1 MKFNNTLRAIVLLIL
16 VVSLLPA
23 GAAAA
28 FDSPWTPP
36 TDMFQLPW
44 EQGLA
49 WVAIDGIDNGYHR
62 PISSS
67 HNRTLG
73 GAIDFAPHNKMIKG
87 ENTSSFWVAAAA
99 SGMVVGVSKC
109 HVIIDHGNGWITQYQ
124 FLGNVQVHLGDGV
137 QRNQRL
143 GIIADGVRYKFCA
156 GSIDPDIPHLHFML
170 RPTMIDATF
179 AGWHVNYNPYYNIT
193 SFTKNGTTLGLYH
206 PLLNTFDDLV
216 TPTFTPSPS
225 PSPTPS
231 PIVTTPVSTEPNV
244 STTVEPPNINVGET
258 ALVTVSLNNVPP
270 EGYTSAEFVCS
281 YNPSILAVSNILIT
295 NLFGPDPAI
304 AINGPANGNF
314 IVAIAGSHG
323 NRATTSGPAFTF
335 NVTGL
340 QAGQTLVECKVRVS
354 MGNNIL
360 VELPSTG
367 TVVNVYGVAPTS
379 TPTSTP
385 IPTDTPPPTAPPT
398 LPVDNWSTYTN
409 SKYGFEFK
417 YPSDGQLLAGNT
429 DTYAR
434 INLPF
439 AQGTNLTEKYLE
451 AIVTEN
457 ADPCQSLLAT
467 QSMLQTSEQVVIN
480 GITFL
485 KQTGEDGTAGH
496 TNKWIAYSTARNNVC
511 VSLDFVLRSANPG
524 VFETPPPLYDEVF
537 ESGVF
542 GQIVSTYTWLDQT
555 PPSAPILNGQ
565 VIAPRIVTVN
575 LYDADNILVAS
586 VATNVDGTFTLTAPA
601 GTYTTVA
608 SLSGFL
614 NAQASVVLTD
624 RTTTTLS
631 TTSLLAGDIDGNNVI
646 DQFDALTIGMNY
658 NNPLPAAADLNNDGI
673 INVLDLERLAA
684 NYRKT
689 GPAIWQ

>member
-1 MKFNNTLRAIVLLIL
+1 
-16 VVSLLPA
+16 
-23 GAAAA
+23 
-28 FDSPWTPP
+28 
-36 TDMFQLPW
+36 
-44 EQGLA
+44 
-49 WVAIDGIDNGYHR
+49 
-62 PISSS
+62 
-67 HNRTLG
+67 
-73 GAIDFAPHNKMIKG
+73 MIKG
-87 ENTSSFWVAAAA
+87 ENTSSYWVAAAA

-156 GSIDPDIPHLHFML
+156 GSVDPDIPHLHFML

-193 SFTKNGTTLGLYH
+193 SFSKNGTTLGLYH
-206 PLLNTFDDLV
+206 PLLNTFDDIA

-244 STTVEPPNINVGET
+244 STMVEPPNINVGET

-270 EGYTSAEFVCS
+270 GGYTSAEFACS
-281 YNPSILAVSNILIT
+281 YNPSILAVSNISVT
-295 NLFGPDPAI
+295 NLFGADPAI
-304 AINGPANGNF
+304 AINGPANGSF
-314 IVAIAGSHG
+314 IVAIAGTHG

-354 MGNNIL
+354 TGNNIL
-360 VELPSTG
+360 IELPSTG
-367 TVVNVYGVAPTS
+367 TVVNVYGMAPTPTS
-379 TPTSTP
+379 TSTP
-385 IPTDTPPPTAPPT
+385 IPTDTPPPSATPT
-398 LPVDNWSTYTN
+398 LPIDNWLTYTN

-417 YPSDGQLLAGNT
+417 YPSGGQLLDGNT

-439 AQGTNLTEKYLE
+439 VQGTNLIEKYLE

-457 ADPCQSLLAT
+457 ADPCQSPLAT
-467 QSMLQTSEQVVIN
+467 QSMLQTSEQVVVN

-537 ESGVF
+537 ETGIF
-542 GQIVSTYTWLDQT
+542 GQIVSTYTWLTQT
-555 PPSAPILNGQ
+555 PPPAPILNGQ
-565 VIAPRIVTVN
+565 VIAPRIVTVS
-575 LYDADNILVAS
+575 LYDANNVLVAS
-586 VATNVDGTFTLTAPA
+586 VATNNDGTFTLTAPA

-614 NAQASVVLTD
+614 NTKASVTLTD
-624 RTTTTLS
+624 GMTTTLS
-631 TTSLLAGDIDGNNVI
+631 TTTLLAGDIDGNNVI

-658 NNPLPAAADLNNDGI
+658 NNSLPVAADLNNDGL

-689 GPAIWQ
+689 GPIVW